1 MKKTGRSEGENGL
14 NVKITL
20 LKYLE
25 FTIFGSE

>member
-1 MKKTGRSEGENGL
+1 MKKTGRLEGENGL
-14 NVKITL
+14 NVKTTL